1 MARMTAL
8 IVVMFL
14 FAAGADTAAAQS
26 AFVSGTVFANIYSA
40 GRYSTAS
47 PLVQDEDPSGTTVG
61 GSFGIGTHIGT
72 HLVVQVELAFPA
84 ELEHSFGPPRFLLPL
99 PAPRVTSERT
109 VEYRTRNGSIL
120 GGYRTGTRG
129 RVSAALLGGLMFFQ
143 ERTRMVSQ
151 TIPPPPSSP
160 LPFDSTYRAY
170 RMAPV
175 FGFDVTVTAF
185 SHLSV
190 VPQMRV
196 WKSSSGAGAIGLWP
210 GVGVRWT
217 F

>member
-1 MARMTAL
+1 M

-26 AFVSGTVFANIYSA
+26 AFVSGTVFANIRRA
-40 GRYSTAS
+40 GGFATES
-47 PLVQDEDPSGTTVG
+47 PIVQEENASGTTVG
-61 GSFGIGTHIGT
+61 GSMGIGTHIGT
-72 HLVVQVELAFPA
+72 HFVVQVELAFPA
-84 ELEHSFGPPRFLLPL
+84 TLDHSFDPPRYLPPFPVPDFTL
-99 PAPRVTSERT
+99 ERR
-109 VEYRTRNGSIL
+109 VEYRTRNLSIL

-129 RVSAALLGGLMFFQ
+129 RVSAALLGGLMYLEEQ
-143 ERTRMVSQ
+143 TRTVNRLISRSP
-151 TIPPPPSSP
+151 ISPPSDATSR
-160 LPFDSTYRAY
+160 TYR
-170 RMAPV
+170 MSPV
-175 FGFDVTVTAF
+175 FGLDVTVTAF

-196 WKSSSGAGAIGLWP
+196 WRSSSGFGAMGLWP